1 MRVEERNTSA
11 RYYVNAKLECAKEV
25 SKNDFPDFAK
35 GTDVNEL
42 LTDLIEVN
50 AKGFRGVVLTA
61 IVGMQI
67 NPEYDPLNK
76 FYDCNPRSIFEEG
89 IWYALTDNAIPCGKS
104 DPLNVAKNIN
114 QLDEAW
120 ATGRR
125 PQKAAMAAVRF
136 LRLIVRNKGKR
147 REQLIDYFF
156 YRLLSYAQSLG
167 DYVLVPA
174 ESTGY
179 SNRQLA
185 EKLAQFCLAFPESGN
200 IPQHLIAKL
209 LEEIFS
215 SSDIEV
221 CGADE
226 SVFGTNTT
234 SKKPADIWTEL
245 KGQPL
250 NLYEVT
256 VKKVNLKR
264 LDDCI
269 DALRSLNSLNMPVTF
284 ICRIPEDTNGLELC
298 NGVLNYKGKTF
309 DFIDIRAFV
318 ASTSSL
324 LRPEQLAEVIETLEE
339 FVSDINVSKKTKEGW
354 NSIFGNNK

>member
-1 MRVEERNTSA
+1 MKVEERNTGA
-11 RYYVNAKLECAKEV
+11 RYYVNAKLERAKEA
-25 SKNDFPDFAK
+25 KGDNFLDFAK
-35 GTDVNEL
+35 GTEVNEL

-50 AKGFRGVVLTA
+50 AKGFRGVVVTA

-67 NPEYDPLNK
+67 NPKYDPLND
-76 FYDCNPRSIFEEG
+76 FYACNPRSIFEEG
-89 IWYALTDNAIPCGKS
+89 IWYALTENAIPCGKS

-125 PQKAAMAAVRF
+125 PQKAAMAAVLF
-136 LRLIVRNKGKR
+136 LRLVVQSKGKQ

-156 YRLLSYAQSLG
+156 YRLLCYAQSLG
-167 DYVLVPA
+167 NYVLAPA
-174 ESTGY
+174 ESTGA

-185 EKLAQFCLAFPESGN
+185 EKLVRFSLDFPESGN
-200 IPQHLIAKL
+200 VPQYLIAKL
-209 LEEIFS
+209 IEEIFS

-221 CGADE
+221 CGGDE

-245 KGQPL
+245 EGRPL
-250 NLYEVT
+250 NLYEIT

-269 DALRSLNSLNMPVTF
+269 DALRSLKSLDMPVTF
-284 ICRIPEDTNGLELC
+284 ICRIPEDTSELNLS
-298 NGVLNYKGKTF
+298 NGVISYKGKIF
-309 DFIDIRAFV
+309 DFIDIREFV
-318 ASTSSL
+318 ISTSAL
-324 LRPEQLAEVIETLEE
+324 LKPDQLAEVINTLENYI
-339 FVSDINVSKKTKEGW
+339 SDINISLKTKEGW
-354 NSIFGNNK
+354 NSVFGSQ

>member
-1 MRVEERNTSA
+1 MKVEERNTGA
-11 RYYVNAKLECAKEV
+11 RYYVNAKLERAKEA
-25 SKNDFPDFAK
+25 KEDNFLDFAK
-35 GTDVNEL
+35 GTEVNEL

-50 AKGFRGVVLTA
+50 AKGFRGVVVTA

-67 NPEYDPLNK
+67 NPKYDPLNN
-76 FYDCNPRSIFEEG
+76 FYACNPRSIFEEG
-89 IWYALTDNAIPCGKS
+89 IWYALTENAIPCGKS

-125 PQKAAMAAVRF
+125 PQKAAMAAVLF
-136 LRLIVRNKGKR
+136 LRLVVQSKGKR

-156 YRLLSYAQSLG
+156 YRLLCYAQSLG
-167 DYVLVPA
+167 NYILASA
-174 ESTGY
+174 ESTGA

-185 EKLAQFCLAFPESGN
+185 EKLVRFSLDFPESGN
-200 IPQHLIAKL
+200 VPQYLIAKL
-209 LEEIFS
+209 IEGIFS

-221 CGADE
+221 CGGDE

-245 KGQPL
+245 EGRPL
-250 NLYEVT
+250 NLYEIT

-269 DALRSLNSLNMPVTF
+269 DALRSLNSLDMPVTF
-284 ICRIPEDTNGLELC
+284 ICRIPEDTSELNLS
-298 NGVLNYKGKTF
+298 NGVLSYKGKIF
-309 DFIDIRAFV
+309 DFIDIREFV
-318 ASTSSL
+318 ISASAL
-324 LRPEQLAEVIETLEE
+324 LKPEQLAEVINTLENYI
-339 FVSDINVSKKTKEGW
+339 SDINISLKTKEGW
-354 NSIFGNNK
+354 NSVFGNQ